1 VTTPDATL
9 VEQLGHPAGTRVA
22 IISAGG
28 LGSCHAANVGVYE
41 SLRSGIAT
49 AAALHV
55 PCPWAREAAS
65 RYQGEDVGVA
75 LTLTAPYDLYRWGPI
90 TQVPSLYDGDGGFPR
105 TVTDVWEHADLDEV
119 RRECRAQVE
128 RAILW
133 GFDVTHLASQA
144 DAMLLRP
151 EFFDVLVELALEFGL
166 PIRSVRSVDEQRAGF
181 PIRRLTADEGV
192 LMPDDSVTL
201 RPGMSLLEVLD
212 GLRPGVTDVVLEP
225 AADLPELR
233 AFAPDWSERVAHHAS
248 LLGEAAEAALRRI
261 GAVRIGYRQLRELQ
275 RSTPRSNAPASSS

>member
-1 VTTPDATL
+1 MTSPDVSLA
-9 VEQLGHPAGTRVA
+9 ERLGHAADARLA

-41 SLRSGIAT
+41 ALHGGIAT
-49 AAALHV
+49 TASLHV

-65 RYQGEDVGVA
+65 RYHGEDIGVA

-133 GFDVTHLASQA
+133 GFDVTHLVTHA

-192 LMPDDSVTL
+192 LMPDESVTV
-201 RPGMSLLEVLD
+201 RAGTSLAAVLD
-212 GLRPGVTDVVLEP
+212 GLGPGVTDVALEP
-225 AADLPELR
+225 AVDLPELR
-233 AFAPDWSERVAHHAS
+233 AFAPDWSERVAHHAG
-248 LLGEAAEAALRRI
+248 LLDAAADAALTRR
-261 GAVRIGYRQLRELQ
+261 GVVRIGYRQLRELQ
-275 RSTPRSNAPASSS
+275 RSASPKTPASSS